1 MLRLK
6 IISTIHGESYRD
18 FNSQA
23 EINEFLE
30 EKGDHF
36 GRLAY
41 QEIIDEVKDAE
52 GKVIQLQQVI
62 DHAAT
67 VEYIIQD
74 VSDEY
79 FKKDQKKVNKIAR
92 KIDLENIKWNQIN
105 TIAELK
111 QILKL
116 IVDELN
122 ENN

>member
-1 MLRLK
+1 MLRL
-6 IISTIHGESYRD
+6 IIKSQKHGESWRD

-23 EINEFLE
+23 DIDNFLA

-41 QEIIDEVKDAE
+41 QEVIEEIKDDE
-52 GKVIQLQQVI
+52 GKIIQEAQVI

-79 FKKDQKKVNKIAR
+79 FKKDQNKVDKIAR
-92 KIDLENIKWNQIN
+92 KIDLENIKWSEVT

-111 QILKL
+111 R
-116 IVDELN
+116 IVKHLVN
-122 ENN
+122 EVID

>member
-1 MLRLK
+1 MLRL
-6 IISTIHGESYRD
+6 IIKSEKHGQSWRD

-23 EINEFLE
+23 DIDLFLQ

-41 QEIIDEVKDAE
+41 QEIIDEVKDDE
-52 GKVIQLQQVI
+52 GNVIQPQQII

-67 VEYIIQD
+67 VEYVIQD

-92 KIDLENIKWNQIN
+92 KIDLENIKWSEVD
-105 TIAELK
+105 TIADIK
-111 QILKL
+111 KILKV
-116 IVDELN
+116 IVDEI
-122 ENN
+122 NNV

>member
-6 IISTIHGESYRD
+6 IKSKKHGEMFCD
-18 FNSQA
+18 FHDQA
-23 EINEFLE
+23 EIDAFLA

-41 QEIIDEVKDAE
+41 QEIIEEIKDDE
-52 GKVIQLQQVI
+52 GKIIQEAQVI

-92 KIDLENIKWNQIN
+92 KIDLENIKWNDIN
-105 TIAELK
+105 SIAEVK

-116 IVDELN
+116 IVEELDEK
-122 ENN
+122 

>member
-1 MLRLK
+1 MMLRL
-6 IISTIHGESYRD
+6 IIKSQKHGESWRD

-23 EINEFLE
+23 DIDNFLA

-41 QEIIDEVKDAE
+41 QEVIEEIKDDE
-52 GKVIQLQQVI
+52 GKVIQEAQVI

-74 VSDEY
+74 VSEEY
-79 FKKDQKKVNKIAR
+79 FKKDQKKVKKIAR
-92 KIDLENIKWNQIN
+92 KLDLENIKWNDIN
-105 TIAELK
+105 SIAEVK

-116 IVDELN
+116 IVDELD
-122 ENN
+122 EK

>member
-1 MLRLK
+1 MFC
-6 IISTIHGESYRD
+6 D
-18 FNSQA
+18 FVDQA
-23 EINEFLE
+23 EIDAFLQ

-41 QEIIDEVKDAE
+41 QEIIDEVKDDE
-52 GKVIQLQQVI
+52 GNVIQPQQII

-67 VEYIIQD
+67 VEYVIQD

>member
-1 MLRLK
+1 MLRL
-6 IISTIHGESYRD
+6 IIKSVKHGESWRD

-23 EINEFLE
+23 DIDAFLE

-41 QEIIDEVKDAE
+41 QEVIEEIKDDE
-52 GKVIQLQQVI
+52 GKIIQEAQVI

-79 FKKDQKKVNKIAR
+79 FKKDQKKVKKIAR
-92 KIDLENIKWNQIN
+92 KLDLENIKWNEVN
-105 TIAELK
+105 SIAEVK

-116 IVDELN
+116 IVDELD
-122 ENN
+122 EK